1 MSANLTN
8 SRSQSQK
15 NCHCLQICSLV
26 RCPACELDT
35 CEGELKLVYWLTI
48 GAPCRNNADIRSKA
62 NRALFLCE
70 GFRNGSWNY
79 ELTGSYTI
87 NKSVG
92 AASGG
97 IFYLKH
103 IKDRAMAGVFSFKS
117 RAGQT
122 SDLQPKAI
130 NTFHSVAILT
140 NLQENQG
147 LLT

>member
-1 MSANLTN
+1 MKEALNTRRKIAFL
-8 SRSQSQK
+8 
-15 NCHCLQICSLV
+15 
-26 RCPACELDT
+26 
-35 CEGELKLVYWLTI
+35 Y
-48 GAPCRNNADIRSKA
+48 RNNADIRSKA

-92 AASGG
+92 
-97 IFYLKH
+97 
-103 IKDRAMAGVFSFKS
+103 VFCFKS

-122 SDLQPKAI
+122 SDLQPKAT
-130 NTFHSVAILT
+130 NTFHPVAIHT

-147 LLT
+147 LLSKYCTMRAGSDEEVVSIRISQQLV